1 MSNTTWK
8 GCGIRAFSV
17 AAPILRNALPD
28 RLRDHSKFNI
38 NIIIIIYSYI
48 YNNNNNNNNNYY
60 YYYYYVLLL
69 VCLGTCL
76 SEKFQQIDNNF
87 PWSVLLPTIE
97 MTSTCSKLEW
107 NHKPQTSGFTAK
119 HSSPPISAREIA
131 QLLYQHFN
139 KRLHSLLF
147 F

>member
-1 MSNTTWK
+1 MNFTE
-8 GCGIRAFSV
+8 
-17 AAPILRNALPD
+17 LALYKCY
-28 RLRDHSKFNI
+28 LL
-38 NIIIIIYSYI
+38 IIIIII
-48 YNNNNNNNNNYY
+48 IIILLLLLLLLLLLF
-60 YYYYYVLLL
+60 VLLLLL

-107 NHKPQTSGFTAK
+107 HHKPQASGFTAK

-131 QLLYQHFN
+131 QLL
-139 KRLHSLLF
+139 
-147 F
+147 